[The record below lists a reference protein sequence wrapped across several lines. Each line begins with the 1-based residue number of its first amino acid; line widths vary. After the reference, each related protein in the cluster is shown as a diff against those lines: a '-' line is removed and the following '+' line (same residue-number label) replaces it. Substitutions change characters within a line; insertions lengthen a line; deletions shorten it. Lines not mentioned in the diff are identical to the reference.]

1 MARTNNKDAHRG
13 VVIYLDGKE
22 VANNAKAI
30 RAEMKKVRSEIDSM
44 TIGTKEYEAATRRYK
59 QLNGILEEHKRGL
72 RDIGVQTEKNA
83 KAQESL
89 FAKGKRWLKDYSVA
103 IITTF
108 EALTGVAMQLNKFRK
123 MAAEQEDAAANL
135 KALTGLDDDNIA
147 WLKQQAETLSTT
159 MEKSGLRVRKSATEI
174 LEAYMLVGSKK
185 PELLQDKEALNAVTI
200 EAMRLAEAAK
210 MELKDAVAGV
220 TLAMNQYGASA
231 EEAARYVNV
240 LAAGSKFGA
249 VGVATQTESIV
260 KAGVAANMAKVPIEQ
275 LVGVLETLGERG
287 IEGQIAGTQLKT
299 FFLKLEAG
307 AKETR
312 PSVVGLQQALETL
325 AAKNLSVT
333 ELTKMF
339 GLESISTAQALI
351 SSADKVKYYTD
362 AVTGTNTAVEQ
373 AAINSD
379 TTAAKMAQVRNQ
391 INLTGQELAKTLA
404 PILNKTVGWTR
415 RFVMMLPAIIDFLK
429 KWGVQ
434 LLVLAAAYN
443 ALAIK
448 NAVATVAQKAWNAAV
463 ALGKGI
469 AGGFRAMLLMLHA
482 GYTLLTKGMAAA
494 KLEMTALN
502 AAMKANAFG
511 ILVTLG
517 VALYEIITRLI
528 NRTKELTKEQ
538 KLQRDMQR
546 DVAEAEREGNRQRA
560 EAESKIKQL
569 SAVVHDNNRTLKD
582 RKIALQELKKIVPG
596 YHAEL
601 TTEGTLIKDN
611 TTALKDYL
619 DNLKQVA
626 VQQALQAKMTK
637 LVEAELNQQES
648 RSRRANAERIR
659 RDRLSAFDAE
669 NEDIKRFVEHGLQMN
684 YGGGYEFVSEWMKK
698 NDVGRMTAQR
708 QIGDLLKQR
717 AHILGTIRE
726 AEGWVSEADD
736 AIENIQKR
744 QENLQKQGADIV
756 KSLPNAASPI
766 DTNTPDPSP
775 TGNTTPEKASD
786 RQKRIREAI
795 EAVNTEYDAR
805 ANELKKQYIDGNI
818 ASEEEYSR
826 QLETLELERLNRQL
840 EIAGLEPKQREQLQ
854 GKILDMKMKLIQQ
867 LRSLDDFEVDEE
879 QAKLQKMLK
888 QNEDAYN
895 RRNVIIAKALAAGV
909 LTEEEYHQRL
919 DDSFR
924 KWQADDRKAEE
935 QAATQ
940 KLAISRKGLDD
951 ALLQL
956 RKVKASEFLTEEEY
970 NVRVREARKAFFQE
984 ALEDQQLSKEDRERL
999 VRELTELEVQEEE
1012 SKADKAKSTY
1022 DKIQGYAS
1030 QFGDAME
1037 NLVSDLMQNEEE
1049 AWKNF
1054 GKTML
1059 KTVVDALKKVLEA
1072 YMVQVTARNI
1082 AEKGLII
1089 GGIISAAEMAAIEL
1103 AAGTLDGL
1111 VSGFAAGGYTGQGR
1125 WDEPRGV
1132 VHAGEFVAN
1141 RYAVAND
1148 AVRPVL
1154 DLIDQAQKSGSIAN
1168 LTADDIAAVARPSAS
1183 STPAAATVPVASASG
1198 SPARDPE
1205 LTAALHL
1212 LTRTTARA
1220 AEAYREP
1227 SPAFCYL
1234 EGRGGINPAQDLLQT
1249 IKSNASRK

>member
-159 MEKSGLRVRKSATEI
+159 MEASGLRVRKSVTEI

-185 PELLQDKEALNAVTI
+185 PELLKDKEALNAVTI
-200 EAMRLAEAAK
+200 EAMRLAEAAN
-210 MELKDAVAGV
+210 MELKDAVAAV
-220 TLAMNQYGASA
+220 TLAMNQYGDSA

-249 VGVATQTESIV
+249 VGVATQTESLV
-260 KAGVAANMAKVPIEQ
+260 KAGVAANMANVPIEQ

-307 AKETR
+307 AEDTR

-339 GLESISTAQALI
+339 GLESISTAKALI

-379 TTAAKMAQVRNQ
+379 TTAARMAQVRNQ

-415 RFVMMLPAIIDFLK
+415 KFVMILPGLIDWLK
-429 KWGVQ
+429 KWGLEVVVLTAAYATYTLGARAAEAVTRAWHTTQ
-434 LLVLAAAYN
+434 LLVTTTIGRLRAAVQLSTLAINFNSKAMIQLGLQMRSMNALSKLFVATQALVRAGFLALTGQATQAARAMGIVRMAISTINPWAAAATAIAAVGTALYVYYRRAHDAIHVN
-443 ALAIK
+443 KQLQQAQDNAAERYEEQRAKIEYLNKVVHDETLGYQRRNDALAELK
-448 NAVATVAQKAWNAAV
+448 RLVP
-463 ALGKGI
+463 
-469 AGGFRAMLLMLHA
+469 
-482 GYTLLTKGMAAA
+482 GYEAS
-494 KLEMTALN
+494 
-502 AAMKANAFG
+502 
-511 ILVTLG
+511 
-517 VALYEIITRLI
+517 
-528 NRTKELTKEQ
+528 LTKEG
-538 KLQRDMQR
+538 KLINDNADAVKRYL
-546 DVAEAEREGNRQRA
+546 E
-560 EAESKIKQL
+560 QL
-569 SAVVHDNNRTLKD
+569 KKEIALK
-582 RKIALQELKKIVPG
+582 ALQEQYV
-596 YHAEL
+596 E
-601 TTEGTLIKDN
+601 TLREQIRAQRKVDEYEKD
-611 TTALKDYL
+611 A
-619 DNLKQVA
+619 
-626 VQQALQAKMTK
+626 AKHYNARMD
-637 LVEAELNQQES
+637 QQEGKNGS
-648 RSRRANAERIR
+648 MGRFNPIKWIYDSAAEQYYDFKKGNAQKELDDARK
-659 RDRLSAFDAE
+659 DAE
-669 NEDIKRFVEHGLQMN
+669 EIQHEIDNVTKQLDKLLSSTPEGSSGDEGGEGS
-684 YGGGYEFVSEWMKK
+684 GGGGSK
-698 NDVGRMTAQR
+698 
-708 QIGDLLKQR
+708 
-717 AHILGTIRE
+717 
-726 AEGWVSEADD
+726 D
-736 AIENIQKR
+736 A
-744 QENLQKQGADIV
+744 
-756 KSLPNAASPI
+756 
-766 DTNTPDPSP
+766 
-775 TGNTTPEKASD
+775 D

-805 ANELKKQYIDGNI
+805 ANELKRQYIDGSI
-818 ASEEEYSR
+818 ATEEEYSR

-909 LTEEEYHQRL
+909 LTEEEAEKRRAANKAQR
-919 DDSFR
+919 R
-924 KWQADDRKAEE
+924 ADDRKAEE
-935 QAATQ
+935 QSAAQ
-940 KLAISRKGLDD
+940 RLSISRKGLEM

-956 RKVKASEFLTEEEY
+956 RKVKASEMLTEDDY
-970 NVRVREARKAFFQE
+970 NRRVSEARKAFFSQ
-984 ALEDQQLSKEDRERL
+984 ALKDQQLSKEDREKL
-999 VRELTELEVQEEE
+999 VRELTELEVQQEEA
-1012 SKADKAKSTY
+1012 KADKVKATY

-1037 NLVSDLMQNEEE
+1037 DLVSDLMKEEE
-1049 AWKNF
+1049 DAWKNF
-1054 GKTML
+1054 GKNML
-1059 KTVVDALKKVLEA
+1059 KAVVDALKKVMEA

-1082 AEKGLII
+1082 AEKGLIL
-1089 GGIISAAEMAAIEL
+1089 GGIVSAAELAAIEL

-1111 VSGFAAGGYTGQGR
+1111 ISGFAAGGYTGQGR

-1154 DLIDQAQKSGSIAN
+1154 DLIDQAQKNGSIAN
-1168 LTADDIAAVARPSAS
+1168 LTAEDIAAVARPSAP
-1183 STPAAATVPVASASG
+1183 T
-1198 SPARDPE
+1198 SPASSLSGEARTRADYPPRDPE

-1227 SPAFCYL
+1227 SPAYCYL
-1234 EGRGGINPAQDLLQT
+1234 EGRGGINTAQDMLSQ
-1249 IKSNASRK
+1249 IKNNASRKS